1 MCKSFARLNQLA
13 PMHIHT
19 CMQHVQLL
27 SNAGASSLKVQT
39 HGNILYPHNMERNM
53 KKMRNEPSDFSVA
66 SNWIDSLGNP
76 AHIMIV
82 VHEQRRI
89 EDFWSG

>member
-1 MCKSFARLNQLA
+1 
-13 PMHIHT
+13 
-19 CMQHVQLL
+19 
-27 SNAGASSLKVQT
+27 
-39 HGNILYPHNMERNM
+39 M